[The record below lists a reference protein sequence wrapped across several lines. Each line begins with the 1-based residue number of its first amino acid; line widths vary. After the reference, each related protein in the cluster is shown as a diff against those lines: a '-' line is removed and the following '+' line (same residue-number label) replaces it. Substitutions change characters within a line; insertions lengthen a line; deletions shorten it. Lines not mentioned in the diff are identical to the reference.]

1 MKQHTIC
8 AELVNSVVL
17 CYFST
22 LPNIKVAHHFFLC
35 GGRKFGPTLCWTLGM
50 THCKSPNIKYRCLLP
65 CLWIPLSAG
74 VHGKCTIATM
84 FGINRTVIGLVYMF
98 FLVQFEIRNSAL
110 SIIVWCTWWSLLFFI
125 QCVLSQQSL
134 LLFLVRK
141 EVLAQPATVNS
152 TMLKFS
158 TNWLNQRLHL
168 VS

>member
-1 MKQHTIC
+1 MTTYMYMKQCYAISPWHYSESLRMRMAKGHQHNMCSSLPRFKVKHHSTTQLISTNKMCHKSLSRKCLLHTGAQC
-8 AELVNSVVL
+8 QQFN
-17 CYFST
+17 
-22 LPNIKVAHHFFLC
+22 

-110 SIIVWCTWWSLLFFI
+110 SIIVWCTRW
-125 QCVLSQQSL
+125 
-134 LLFLVRK
+134 
-141 EVLAQPATVNS
+141 P
-152 TMLKFS
+152 
-158 TNWLNQRLHL
+158 
-168 VS
+168 